1 MPLVSR
7 AAITKRD
14 RSYLLHWVLLK
25 LTPLIPDLRRLA
37 LEQFPNVA
45 FEEIGLCVD
54 LTCWPMSVQLHP
66 LQLAPNLHDRPE
78 LRTPRAM
85 HFRNLALRRVQLGN
99 GNATLLTILHNRKRG
114 RSVQYAVVELD
125 KNPPEAPLRSEN
137 SPRKFVLDSNHNPIA
152 ATRDNV
158 DVILAGLN
166 RVSRLQRKSIWSTGL
181 LRSQVRAVMIHS

>member
-1 MPLVSR
+1 MPLVFR

-25 LTPLIPDLRRLA
+25 LIPLIPDLRRLA

-54 LTCWPMSVQLHP
+54 LTCWPVSVQLHT
-66 LQLAPNLHDRPE
+66 LQLGPNQHENPE
-78 LRTPRAM
+78 LGTPRAM

-99 GNATLLTILHNRKRG
+99 ANATMLTILHNRKRG

-166 RVSRLQRKSIWSTGL
+166 RVSRLQHKSIWSPGL